1 MDKRADAE
9 MSSRQVDERTA
20 VLHIGGEVD
29 LYNTPQLKEEI
40 VNLIDGGVRR
50 LVVDLSDARYLD
62 STALGVLIGGLK
74 RLRERNGELRLA
86 SPQPRILKV
95 LEITRLLKVF
105 EVCDSVQ
112 QALVGWDAQGAS
124 GR

>member
-1 MDKRADAE
+1 MDKRAEAE
-9 MSSRQVDERTA
+9 VSSRQVDERTA

-112 QALVGWDAQGAS
+112 QALAGWDAQGAS

>member
-9 MSSRQVDERTA
+9 VSSRQVDERTA

-105 EVCDSVQ
+105 QVCDSVQ

>member
-1 MDKRADAE
+1 

-112 QALVGWDAQGAS
+112 QALAGWDAQGAS